1 MMGKITAVLDANVLY
16 GSFVRDVM
24 LSLFAAEMYEARWTD
39 QITQEWVKHL
49 LANISDMTPEK
60 VAKTVNAMNRI
71 SPDALVENYQRY
83 IGQITIPD
91 VDDRHVV
98 AAAIACSAQKI
109 VTWNLGDYPNKILKT
124 FGVVAESPDIFVLKL
139 LVEDY
144 RSIIA
149 VLKGMRLRFKAPPVS
164 VDGFFEK
171 MKKNNFTLTAEF
183 LERYR
188 ELL

>member
-1 MMGKITAVLDANVLY
+1 MRKATAVLDANVLY
-16 GSFVRDVM
+16 GSFIRDVM

-39 QITQEWVKHL
+39 QITDEWVRHL
-49 LANISDMTPEK
+49 TANRPDVTPEK

-71 SPDALVENYQRY
+71 SPNALVSNYEKY

-109 VTWNLGDYPNKILKT
+109 VTWNLSDFPNNILKT
-124 FGVVAESPDIFVLKL
+124 FGVVAESPDTFVLGL
-139 LVEDY
+139 LIEDHEGV
-144 RSIIA
+144 IE
-149 VLKGMRLRFKAPPVS
+149 VLRGMRLRFKAPPVS

-171 MKKNNFTLTAEF
+171 LRKNNFRLTTKF